1 MHQFFSNKKLIILL
15 VSVIACMGLIAY
27 SIKER
32 ARLPIVQQFT
42 NDITAITGRVFAKPA
57 NAVVSFIDSIED
69 LKNTYE
75 ENQLLKSKI
84 DKLYEQQVELS
95 DLKED
100 NKKKQEQLDLQSN
113 LSAYNKI
120 NGTVI
125 GRNPDTWVDQIIV
138 DRGSKNGVEQGMAV
152 MSGKG
157 LVGRVVEVSPTSSKI
172 QLITTMDTKNNR
184 VAAEVQN
191 GETAV
196 FGIINGY
203 DKETKRLIMKQITA
217 DAVPVKGA
225 DVVTSGL
232 GGKTPK
238 LLPIGTVDEVKL
250 DSFGL
255 SKEVYVTPYADTNDI
270 RYVTIIQ
277 RISESGE

>member
-1 MHQFFSNKKLIILL
+1 ML

-32 ARLPIVQQFT
+32 EKLPIVQQFT

-57 NAVVSFIDSIED
+57 NAVVSFIDSIDD

-84 DKLYEQQVELS
+84 DKLYEQQVQLA
-95 DLKED
+95 DLKEA
-100 NKKKQEQLDLQSN
+100 NKKMQEQLDLQSDI
-113 LSAYNKI
+113 SDFNKI

-138 DRGSKNGVEQGMAV
+138 DRGSQNGIEKGMAV
-152 MSGKG
+152 MSGPG
-157 LVGRVVEVSPTSSKI
+157 LVGRVSEVSPTSSKV
-172 QLITTMDTKNNR
+172 QLITTADTKNNR
-184 VAAEVQN
+184 VAAEVQ
-191 GETAV
+191 GGAAPI

-217 DAVPVKGA
+217 DAVPEKGTQ
-225 DVVTSGL
+225 VVTSGL
-232 GGKTPK
+232 GGKTPRT
-238 LLPIGTVDEVKL
+238 LPIGEVDEVKL

-255 SKEVYVTPYADTNDI
+255 SKEVYVKPYADTNDI
-270 RYVTIIQ
+270 RYVTFIQ
-277 RISESGE
+277 RSAESGE